1 MKKKVECVFPSV
13 ENPPIN
19 QTFRMMRVAAFSLC
33 FCSLGVAASPVG
45 TQGVADRPSAIVQQT
60 ANITVKGQILDETG
74 LSVPGANVVVKGN
87 TSLGTVTDFDG
98 NFTLS
103 VPAGSTL
110 VASFIGYKN
119 QEFAAVAGK
128 PLVIKLVPDNEV
140 LDEVV
145 VVGYTTVKKSSITGA
160 IGSVKAD
167 KLKDVTTP
175 SVANMLQ
182 GKVAGVVVTPVSGQ
196 PGAGVSIRVRGIG
209 SLRGNQEPLWVIDGV
224 VGSSSAELNPND
236 IESISVLK
244 DGSATALYGSR
255 GANGVIQV
263 TTKRAKSGT
272 SQFEVSAKFG
282 LSELQ
287 RGNLRMMNGAEYYDY
302 LKEAFTNAGTL
313 EEQHWFQP
321 YLREQNFDWWD
332 EATQMATTQNYNLA
346 YKFGSDK
353 IRSYI
358 SADYYTEEGAIKG
371 YDYDRVTLRTN
382 TDYIVN
388 NRLTLKA
395 SLALSYKE
403 TFNQQQSLSYAS
415 NTPWD
420 SPYNSKGELKTGRE
434 GMPSK
439 EEAATADP
447 RDYWYSDGGYNYLN
461 YYKRNW
467 GKNRDNGMN
476 VNLGFHYKI
485 LDFLKYESNNQVGFA
500 NSYNET
506 YTDPKGYGQETD
518 HGNMYNGNSNSRRVY
533 MSQMLHLT
541 HTFADVHEVDAY
553 LGYDYDEARYWSNWG
568 RAKNIYSGAEIIDAG
583 AGEQTAGGTKSE
595 QKNAAFYFNANYT
608 YDSKYLFQVMV
619 RRDGSSRFGS
629 NNRWGTFWSVGGG
642 WNMHKEAFMEGLTF
656 INELKPRFSYGISGN
671 EPGGLYEWT
680 TKLSFT
686 QQYADN
692 IAFFSNYAGNP
703 NLSWEETAS
712 LDYGLDMRL
721 FDRVNITVDGY
732 YRKAKNLIY
741 LRHLPAVSG
750 YNRQTAN
757 NGSMTNKGFEIS
769 ITPEII
775 KTKDIYWD
783 VTFNMGYNKN
793 EITKLPDGDELYT
806 KATAVGYPY
815 MNWYMREWA
824 GVDAMTGK
832 PLWFVVDQETG
843 EKTVTGDYNK
853 ATRQLL
859 DAVPTPKVNGA
870 VGTNF
875 SWKGLSLNANFT
887 FSAGAKVYNSA
898 RAGALDRDAG
908 RTSQPPM
915 KLADGWSRWQK
926 PGDKATHPQ
935 LIAGGNNSADGES
948 TRYLENGDYFK
959 LKSLSVSYDFPKRWI
974 SPLNLKSARLSL
986 GGENLFTI
994 TKFSGIDPEVLF
1006 SSEYNGTASSG
1017 NSYPSVRRFT
1027 VGLNLTF

>member
-19 QTFRMMRVAAFSLC
+19 QSFRMMRVAAFSLC

-128 PLVIKLVPDNEV
+128 PMVIKLVPDTEV

-224 VGSSSAELNPND
+224 VGASSAELNPND

-420 SPYNSKGELKTGRE
+420 SPYNSKGELKTGNE

-439 EEAATADP
+439 DEAVNADP

-467 GKNRDNGMN
+467 GKNRNNGMN
-476 VNLGFHYKI
+476 INLGFHYKI

-506 YTDPKGYGQETD
+506 YTDPKSFGQETD

-533 MSQMLHLT
+533 TSQMLHLT

-629 NNRWGTFWSVGGG
+629 DNRWGTFWSVGGG

-721 FDRVNITVDGY
+721 FDRVSITVDGY

-832 PLWFVVDQETG
+832 PLWFVVDKETG

-915 KLADGWSRWQK
+915 KLADGWNRWQK

-959 LKSLSVSYDFPKRWI
+959 LKSLSISYDFPKRWI
-974 SPLNLKSARLSL
+974 TPLTLKSARLSL

>member
-1 MKKKVECVFPSV
+1 
-13 ENPPIN
+13 
-19 QTFRMMRVAAFSLC
+19 
-33 FCSLGVAASPVG
+33 
-45 TQGVADRPSAIVQQT
+45 
-60 ANITVKGQILDETG
+60 
-74 LSVPGANVVVKGN
+74 
-87 TSLGTVTDFDG
+87 
-98 NFTLS
+98 
-103 VPAGSTL
+103 
-110 VASFIGYKN
+110 
-119 QEFAAVAGK
+119 
-128 PLVIKLVPDNEV
+128 
-140 LDEVV
+140 
-145 VVGYTTVKKSSITGA
+145 
-160 IGSVKAD
+160 
-167 KLKDVTTP
+167 
-175 SVANMLQ
+175 
-182 GKVAGVVVTPVSGQ
+182 
-196 PGAGVSIRVRGIG
+196 
-209 SLRGNQEPLWVIDGV
+209 
-224 VGSSSAELNPND
+224 
-236 IESISVLK
+236 
-244 DGSATALYGSR
+244 
-255 GANGVIQV
+255 
-263 TTKRAKSGT
+263 
-272 SQFEVSAKFG
+272 
-282 LSELQ
+282 
-287 RGNLRMMNGAEYYDY
+287 
-302 LKEAFTNAGTL
+302 
-313 EEQHWFQP
+313 
-321 YLREQNFDWWD
+321 
-332 EATQMATTQNYNLA
+332 
-346 YKFGSDK
+346 
-353 IRSYI
+353 
-358 SADYYTEEGAIKG
+358 
-371 YDYDRVTLRTN
+371 
-382 TDYIVN
+382 
-388 NRLTLKA
+388 
-395 SLALSYKE
+395 
-403 TFNQQQSLSYAS
+403 
-415 NTPWD
+415 
-420 SPYNSKGELKTGRE
+420 
-434 GMPSK
+434 
-439 EEAATADP
+439 
-447 RDYWYSDGGYNYLN
+447 
-461 YYKRNW
+461 
-467 GKNRDNGMN
+467 
-476 VNLGFHYKI
+476 
-485 LDFLKYESNNQVGFA
+485 
-500 NSYNET
+500 
-506 YTDPKGYGQETD
+506 
-518 HGNMYNGNSNSRRVY
+518 
-533 MSQMLHLT
+533 
-541 HTFADVHEVDAY
+541 
-553 LGYDYDEARYWSNWG
+553 
-568 RAKNIYSGAEIIDAG
+568 
-583 AGEQTAGGTKSE
+583 
-595 QKNAAFYFNANYT
+595 
-608 YDSKYLFQVMV
+608 
-619 RRDGSSRFGS
+619 
-629 NNRWGTFWSVGGG
+629 
-642 WNMHKEAFMEGLTF
+642 MEGLTF

-832 PLWFVVDQETG
+832 PLWFVVDKETG

-915 KLADGWSRWQK
+915 KLADGWNRWQK

-948 TRYLENGDYFK
+948 TRYLESGDYFK
-959 LKSLSVSYDFPKRWI
+959 LKSLSVSYDFPKQWI

>member
-1 MKKKVECVFPSV
+1 MKIKRLTQIGKYTLLAGVFGTITMPS
-13 ENPPIN
+13 
-19 QTFRMMRVAAFSLC
+19 
-33 FCSLGVAASPVG
+33 
-45 TQGVADRPSAIVQQT
+45 SAIPTGAVDLLPAITQQT
-60 ANITVKGQILDETG
+60 SKIKGKVVDANTGETII
-74 LSVPGANVVVKGN
+74 GANVLVKGTTN
-87 TSLGTVTDFDG
+87 GTITNLDG
-98 NFTLS
+98 EYALDAA
-103 VPAGSTL
+103 VGSTL
-110 VASFIGYKN
+110 VVSYIGYKTI
-119 QEFAAVAGK
+119 EVAATAGTQ
-128 PLVIKLVPDNEV
+128 VIKLKEDSET

-182 GKVAGVVVTPVSGQ
+182 GKVAGVVVTPTSGQ

-224 VGSSSAELNPND
+224 VGASSAELNPND
-236 IESISVLK
+236 IESISILK

-255 GANGVIQV
+255 GANGVVQV

-332 EATQMATTQNYNLA
+332 EATQVATTQNYNLA

-358 SADYYTEEGAIKG
+358 SADYYTEDGAIKG
-371 YDYDRVTLRTN
+371 FDYDRVTLRAN

-388 NRLTLKA
+388 NRLTLK
-395 SLALSYKE
+395 SSVALSYKE

-420 SPYNSKGELKTGRE
+420 SPYNSKGELKTGSE
-434 GMPSK
+434 GLPNK
-439 EEAATADP
+439 EDAATADP
-447 RDYWYSDGGYNYLN
+447 RDYWYSDGGYNYMN

-467 GKNRDNGMN
+467 SKDRNNGMN
-476 VNLGFHYKI
+476 INLGFHYKI
-485 LDFLKYESNNQVGFA
+485 FDFLKYESNNQVGFS
-500 NSYNET
+500 NNYTES
-506 YTDPKGYGQETD
+506 YTDPKAFGQETD
-518 HGNMYNGNSNSRRVY
+518 HGNVYNGNSNSRRVY
-533 MSQMLHLT
+533 MSQMLHMT
-541 HTFADVHEVDAY
+541 HTIADVHEIDAY

-629 NNRWGTFWSVGGG
+629 NNRWGTFWSIGGG

-686 QQYADN
+686 QQYAEN

-712 LDYGLDMRL
+712 LDYGLDIRL
-721 FDRVNITVDGY
+721 FDRVNITFDGY

-757 NGSMTNKGFEIS
+757 NGNMTNKGFEIS

-793 EITKLPDGDELYT
+793 KITKLPDGDELYT

-832 PLWFVVDQETG
+832 PLWFVVDEETG
-843 EKTVTGDYNK
+843 EKSVTGNYNQ

-959 LKSLSVSYDFPKRWI
+959 LKSLSVSYDLPKQWI
-974 SPLNLKSARLSL
+974 NPLNLKSARVSL